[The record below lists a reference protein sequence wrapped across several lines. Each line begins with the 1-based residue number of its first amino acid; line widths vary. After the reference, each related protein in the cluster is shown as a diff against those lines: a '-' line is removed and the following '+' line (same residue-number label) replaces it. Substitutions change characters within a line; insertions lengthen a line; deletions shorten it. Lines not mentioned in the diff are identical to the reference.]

1 MWMGVRV
8 GVGVDGCEGWGRCGW
23 MSIIHECAVFQ
34 DNKVKGSLSAATR
47 KALER
52 KKLM

>member
-23 MSIIHECAVFQ
+23 VW
-34 DNKVKGSLSAATR
+34 GSVW
-47 KALER
+47 
-52 KKLM
+52 MGVGVGVDGV